1 MKYED
6 VKQRLFAIID
16 SYIDDTEIREKFL
29 EQAQTVQSVRGVLY
43 SLDKYKNRDFTI
55 TDSEFCKDLFFHFG

>member
-16 SYIDDTEIREKFL
+16 SYIDDTEIREKLL
-29 EQAQTVQSVRGVLY
+29 EQAQTVRSVRGGCTV
-43 SLDKYKNRDFTI
+43 
-55 TDSEFCKDLFFHFG
+55 

>member
-16 SYIDDTEIREKFL
+16 SYIDDTEIRKKLL
-29 EQAQTVQSVRGVLY
+29 EQAQAVRLVRGGVY

-55 TDSEFCKDLFFHFG
+55 SDSEFCKDLFFHFG